1 MMKKSV
7 FCLTAALIMTLLCAA
22 ACAESLYVDNRET
35 DQLYSERL
43 NLRAQP
49 SSDGDLLGLYY
60 SGTQVA
66 TLGEETSDYVKVDI
80 AGVTGYMAK
89 EYLITQKEA
98 IARYGEGNSFFDG
111 RQAQVD
117 LSGMWMTRLPVY
129 EKADAAS
136 AQVTRLENG
145 AQVRIKGIIGDEWA
159 YIAVRVADETRIG
172 YVTLDALTDVGNYK
186 ALVVAGEKADSGLTL
201 YSWPSEKAKEIM
213 TLKNGTACLNL
224 FGRSVGGWRKV
235 RVGGVTGWI
244 REKYNPGFRLLS
256 ETERAAIPYYPL
268 QMQTRHAALLFSAAG
283 DVSKVYMTL
292 GEDMKVEVLAECG
305 DYVFVRTLEG
315 GAGAFDRGD
324 YGYVSLEDLTL
335 SQSAA
340 GVALA
345 QVDDMDLPAVVLAQ
359 PDPQAE
365 IVGALCAGAQVR
377 VTDFTQTDYVQVKL
391 GRGESAMTGYVLK
404 HSLRFL
410 SGDEGELT
418 ERIPQ
423 RASLIREYQVYAAPD
438 LPYDK
443 ESGMPVLTAGD
454 RVYMFG
460 VVGGWAYV
468 RAAGTPSLDV
478 SDDIHD
484 CTGFIEL
491 SALNAPASTMHL
503 TAFVN
508 ADKVNMRK
516 EGSANAGIVAKAK
529 MGERLRIAD
538 YGTEWT
544 CVVTP
549 DGKRGYLMTK
559 YLDFE
564 QK

>member
-1 MMKKSV
+1 MKKRA
-7 FCLTAALIMTLLCAA
+7 FCLAAALIMTLLCAT
-22 ACAESLYVDNRET
+22 ACADTLYVDNRET
-35 DQLYSERL
+35 DKLYPERL

-60 SGTQVA
+60 SGTPVT

-89 EYLITQKEA
+89 EYLITQEEA
-98 IARYGEGNSFFDG
+98 FARYGQESSFFDG

-117 LSGMWMTRLPVY
+117 LSGMWMTRLSMH

-136 AQVTRLENG
+136 GQVTRLENG
-145 AQVRIKGIIGDEWA
+145 ALVMLKGIIGDEWA
-159 YIAVRVADETRIG
+159 YIAAQAANETRFG
-172 YVTLDALTDVGNYK
+172 YVMLDALTDVGSCK
-186 ALVVAGEKADSGLTL
+186 ALVIAGEKADSSLTL
-201 YSWPSEKAKEIM
+201 YSWPNEKAKAIM
-213 TLKNGTACLNL
+213 ALKNGTACLNL

-244 REKYNPGFRLLS
+244 REKYNPGFELLS

-268 QMQTRHAALLFSAAG
+268 QMQTRNAALLYSAAG
-283 DVSKVYMTL
+283 DVTKIYMTL
-292 GEDMKVEVLAECG
+292 GEEMKVEVLAECG

-315 GAGAFDRGD
+315 GAGTFDRGD
-324 YGYVSLEDLTL
+324 YGYIALDDLTL

-345 QVDDMDLPAVVLAQ
+345 QIDDQDLPAVVLVQ

-365 IVGALCAGAQVR
+365 IVGALCAGAQIR
-377 VTDFTQTDYVQVKL
+377 VTDFTQTDYAKVKL
-391 GRGESAMTGYVLK
+391 GCGENAVMGYVLK
-404 HSLRFL
+404 DSLRL
-410 SGDEGELT
+410 LTGAEGELS

-423 RASLIREYQVYAAPD
+423 RASLIREYHMHAAPN
-438 LPYDK
+438 LPHDK
-443 ESGMPVLTAGD
+443 ESKTHVLSAGD

-460 VVGGWAYV
+460 VVGEWAYV
-468 RAAGTPSLDV
+468 RADRTPLLEVLDDTQD
-478 SDDIHD
+478 S
-484 CTGFIEL
+484 TGFIEL
-491 SALNAPASTMHL
+491 SALNAPASTTHL

-516 EGSANAGIVAKAK
+516 EGRSDAGIVAKAK
-529 MGERLRIAD
+529 TGERLRIAD

-549 DGKRGYLMTK
+549 DGKRGYMMTK

-564 QK
+564 QN